1 MTAIRPLPLARA
13 LAWSLLG
20 ALAALAFFAC
30 LWKGAVGLV
39 VGGLLATL
47 WVILVFAWRDAQK
60 DDLALLERIQGRV
73 AQQDPVLRLAVALA
87 QPIRSIVL
95 AMPIPALTRRFDGWS
110 LYEPGHLPPQAQ
122 AHAVQLLNEWRAQV
136 REAASEAL
144 PFDDFASL
152 ATLLLDAPLDA
163 PHEWTAET
171 SARLCWRL
179 NLLLCGIE
187 TGALSADAGRTLL
200 APAVHALQS
209 HHADW
214 AGYAAD
220 LQQQRWDFVRR
231 NAWGVAAMDVQF
243 KDLFGKP
250 LSPWALTPL
259 KLPLKLPLKSPH

>member
-1 MTAIRPLPLARA
+1 MAAIRPLSLARA

-20 ALAALAFFAC
+20 ALAALAFFAWLC
-30 LWKGAVGLV
+30 FAWLWKGAAGVV

-47 WVILVFAWRDAQK
+47 WVLLVFAWRDAQK
-60 DDLALLERIQGRV
+60 DDLALLERIRGRV

-95 AMPIPALTRRFDGWS
+95 AMPLPALTRHFDAWS
-110 LYEPGHLPPQAQ
+110 LYEPGHLPPPAK
-122 AHAVQLLNEWRAQV
+122 AHAVQLVNGWRTQV
-136 REAASEAL
+136 REATSQPL

-152 ATLLLDAPLDA
+152 AILLLDAPLDA

-179 NLLLCGIE
+179 NLLLCGME

-214 AGYAAD
+214 ASYAAD
-220 LQQQRWDFVRR
+220 LKQQRWDFVRR
-231 NAWGVAAMDVQF
+231 NAWGVAAMGVQF
-243 KDLFGKP
+243 KDLFDKP
-250 LSPWALTPL
+250 LSPWAPTPL
-259 KLPLKLPLKSPH
+259 KLPL